1 MEDMASYF
9 SLSVSTLRRRL
20 QDATDGESPKA
31 FIQAIQM
38 QKACKLLDN
47 GMQISDVSS
56 RCGFAEPSSF
66 TRMFKRVLGITP
78 SQYRSTDH

>member
-31 FIQAIQM
+31 FIRAIQM